1 VGLWQWIE
9 SFASKSAPNFLVALA
24 SLVVGIV
31 ALPLAALQTWRAFH
45 PQAPLSSPAA
55 PPVSDALVKLL
66 QALFPNTLWEL
77 AQGVQR
83 TPWGPS
89 VVQGLTPHDKTA
101 PADWCHQLAERAQ
114 AKNSLRALLEL
125 LRQLREGQLA
135 EIDAVAGSLGL
146 PTQAPLAPPADE
158 AARVDL
164 RKAYILRLNNCL
176 RSLPDLFQPG
186 GQSVKVEDVYVE
198 LTLTD
203 GPDALDEGPD
213 ALRGGT
219 SRHMGRIGRAR
230 SGDRRTMKEVLDDPH
245 RLWTLLGD
253 PGSGK
258 TTLLRHAALSLCETP
273 GRVPVYV
280 TATALV
286 EGVERAL
293 AKLVGKERP
302 ELLDWLLGELGH
314 GRVIL
319 LIDGLDEADPRLD
332 PRERLRVL
340 SERYGVNNT
349 FVVASRPINFK
360 PIASTFQQLALCP
373 LDEKAQERLLTGW
386 LGDEA
391 RVAGALERLRRTPRL
406 RRLAESPLLLTL
418 AGLVLREGGELPTR
432 RADLYDRA
440 LGALLSRE
448 HTAETERGPCLRSP
462 ERALALLG
470 GAALR
475 LHGAEADVY
484 PYDRLIA
491 ALRAEAG
498 WRGWSPWGS
507 PEAFVTEVAERTG
520 LLIPDTGKLD
530 GARAFLFPH
539 RTFRE
544 HLAATA
550 LVKGLERWGGMDGD
564 GRLRAWAS
572 ARAGV
577 VALGV
582 SAALNWAQQRR
593 EANLARVLNDGARR
607 PERWAEVLALS
618 CGRLGPGG
626 ADALVRR
633 ITKEGNTALLLRVV
647 ADAEGISAETVRG
660 TLKLEVGWEMEKLSA
675 RQKVIEEI
683 PLLVKDLSVAV
694 GLLEQIA
701 KATTCGHDLFWVRAV
716 LRRIERGEVEGSVL
730 DGSVEDAKR
739 AAKGA
744 ADNVLSHLDSGKRA
758 ELLAL
763 LKPWWRP
770 IPAGSFDMGAK
781 SAFIINKPIY
791 SVTFTSGFQMLG
803 VPVTWAMYRLFD
815 PRHDEARYDFRP
827 QLPPEAQD
835 DVPVYRVSWFA
846 SVMFAEWVGARLPL
860 EAEWEYACRAGTRM
874 RYWSGDSD
882 EDLERVGWFSRNSG
896 GHPHPVA
903 QKPSNAWGL
912 HDVHGNLWE
921 WCSSYDPPKV
931 FVDERPCITID
942 PQQTAVVLDADAAT
956 AEASDG
962 PDGKQRA
969 RGCSFVNRPE
979 DERTAPWFGGSP
991 SQTHFTFG
999 FRLLLPTPEQP

>member
-1 VGLWQWIE
+1 MDLWLWIE
-9 SFASKSAPNFLVALA
+9 DFASKSAPNFLVALA
-24 SLVVGIV
+24 ALVVALVG
-31 ALPLAALQTWRAFH
+31 LPLIVLHTWREFR
-45 PQAPLSSPAA
+45 PQARAAVAGPAA

-77 AQGVQR
+77 AQALQR

-89 VVQGLTPHDKTA
+89 VVQGLPPHDKTA

-114 AKNSLRALLEL
+114 AKNSLRALLDL
-125 LRQLREGQLA
+125 LRQLREGQIA

-213 ALRGGT
+213 ALKGGT

-230 SGDRRTMKEVLDDPH
+230 GGDRRTMKEVLDDPH

-258 TTLLRHAALSLCETP
+258 TTLLRHAALSLCQQP

-360 PIASTFQQLALCP
+360 PIAPTFQQLALCP

-440 LGALLSRE
+440 LGALLIKE
-448 HTAETERGPCLRSP
+448 HTAQTERGPCLRSP

-484 PYDRLIA
+484 PHDALIA
-491 ALRAEAG
+491 ALRGEAG
-498 WRGWSPWGS
+498 WRGWRPWDG
-507 PEAFVTEVAERTG
+507 PEAFVAEVAERTG

-550 LVKGLERWGGMDGD
+550 LAKGLGRWGGWAG
-564 GRLRAWAS
+564 GLRAWAGG
-572 ARAGV
+572 GV
-577 VALGV
+577 VAGG
-582 SAALNWAQQRR
+582 ALDQRR
-593 EANLARVLNDGARR
+593 EAVLARVLGEAKAR
-607 PERWAEVLALS
+607 PERWAEVLALT

-626 ADALVRR
+626 ADALVQR

-660 TLKLEVGWEMEKLSA
+660 TLKLERGGRRSSSKPA
-675 RQKVIEEI
+675 R
-683 PLLVKDLSVAV
+683 
-694 GLLEQIA
+694 
-701 KATTCGHDLFWVRAV
+701 R
-716 LRRIERGEVEGSVL
+716 
-730 DGSVEDAKR
+730 
-739 AAKGA
+739 
-744 ADNVLSHLDSGKRA
+744 
-758 ELLAL
+758 
-763 LKPWWRP
+763 
-770 IPAGSFDMGAK
+770 
-781 SAFIINKPIY
+781 
-791 SVTFTSGFQMLG
+791 
-803 VPVTWAMYRLFD
+803 
-815 PRHDEARYDFRP
+815 
-827 QLPPEAQD
+827 
-835 DVPVYRVSWFA
+835 
-846 SVMFAEWVGARLPL
+846 
-860 EAEWEYACRAGTRM
+860 
-874 RYWSGDSD
+874 
-882 EDLERVGWFSRNSG
+882 
-896 GHPHPVA
+896 
-903 QKPSNAWGL
+903 
-912 HDVHGNLWE
+912 
-921 WCSSYDPPKV
+921 
-931 FVDERPCITID
+931 
-942 PQQTAVVLDADAAT
+942 
-956 AEASDG
+956 
-962 PDGKQRA
+962 
-969 RGCSFVNRPE
+969 
-979 DERTAPWFGGSP
+979 
-991 SQTHFTFG
+991 
-999 FRLLLPTPEQP
+999 